1 MHKIIIAIKN
11 RSIAIC
17 RKHKKKILNLRHK
30 LISNISYTPKEVVHI
45 FSSYILSQEEHDALS
60 HGLEHH
66 IPSKVTRNSVNTEF
80 ESFYQS
86 LLRDISIIPE
96 ERIARIKTQLRSKCE
111 KYYNVKIP
119 SRYRQAIK
127 RLSNNKDI
135 AILKQD
141 KGRGVIILNRS
152 KYIEKCLSIVNSS
165 QFLQVDKDP
174 TASIERK
181 VQRTLRKIKDKIPA
195 LLYSKVYPTRS
206 SPGRFHGT
214 AKLHKV
220 KDNGTV
226 EDLPLR
232 PIISTIRIATYE
244 LAKYLAQI
252 LKPLGQSQY
261 TIKSSKLFI
270 KTRKKQKISPGY
282 QMVSFD
288 VVSLFTN
295 DPLEETINIIIK
307 RIYDKNEINTNIP
320 KQDMKELL
328 YLCTK
333 NAHFISC

>member
-1 MHKIIIAIKN
+1 M
-11 RSIAIC
+11 
-17 RKHKKKILNLRHK
+17 
-30 LISNISYTPKEVVHI
+30 
-45 FSSYILSQEEHDALS
+45 S

-206 SPGRFHGT
+206 SPGRFYGT

-232 PIISTIRIATYE
+232 PIILNIRTATYE
-244 LAKYLAQI
+244 LAI
-252 LKPLGQSQY
+252 
-261 TIKSSKLFI
+261 
-270 KTRKKQKISPGY
+270 
-282 QMVSFD
+282 
-288 VVSLFTN
+288 
-295 DPLEETINIIIK
+295 
-307 RIYDKNEINTNIP
+307 
-320 KQDMKELL
+320 
-328 YLCTK
+328 
-333 NAHFISC
+333 